1 MIGSARR
8 MSTETVTSSPE
19 ETEALGERLARTL
32 DPGAVVALIG
42 ELGAGKTCF
51 IRGLVRG
58 LGVTTGATSPTF
70 VLINEYRGRVLV
82 HHADLYRVESLAEI
96 VDLGLPEL
104 FAAADAVTVVEWA
117 DKLGPLLPDDA
128 IRVHIDGAGDEPRR
142 IRID

>member
-1 MIGSARR
+1 VIGGARR

-117 DKLGPLLPDDA
+117 DKLGALLPADA

>member
-1 MIGSARR
+1 

-58 LGVTTGATSPTF
+58 LGVTTGATSPSF

-117 DKLGPLLPDDA
+117 DKLGALLPDDA

>member
-96 VDLGLPEL
+96 VDLGIPEL

>member
-1 MIGSARR
+1 

-117 DKLGPLLPDDA
+117 DKLGALLPADA

>member
-1 MIGSARR
+1 VIGSARR

-117 DKLGPLLPDDA
+117 DKLGALLPADA

>member
-1 MIGSARR
+1 

-96 VDLGLPEL
+96 VDLGIPEL

>member
-1 MIGSARR
+1 VIGSARR

-96 VDLGLPEL
+96 VDLGIPEL

>member
-117 DKLGPLLPDDA
+117 DKLGALLPADA